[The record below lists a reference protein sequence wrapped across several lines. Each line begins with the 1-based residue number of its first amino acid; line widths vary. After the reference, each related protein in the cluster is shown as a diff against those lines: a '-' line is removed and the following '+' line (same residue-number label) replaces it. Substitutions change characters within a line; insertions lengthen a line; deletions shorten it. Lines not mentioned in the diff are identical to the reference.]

1 MTHPRRPIV
10 QYVMRNGPDVRE
22 MRSDHWILRRGGERC
37 EWYVGFHSRDAAFS
51 PHLRTPVCQCQVV
64 LVELPQTPRI
74 SGDRRVCTPP
84 TATHDGQARMIAG
97 SLYGAVTFQILLKL
111 ALVEACRHSRSS
123 AIQGA
128 AAARMIM
135 EGRRTTNSAPMQRH
149 AVSRPTARPSWRP
162 SSPLRS
168 RLAVNLF
175 RLKCGPPTLLLSTFH
190 FPSGCS
196 DAGSLPAVHD
206 DLTSSF
212 CSAVAAC
219 AP

>member
-1 MTHPRRPIV
+1 
-10 QYVMRNGPDVRE
+10 
-22 MRSDHWILRRGGERC
+22 
-37 EWYVGFHSRDAAFS
+37 
-51 PHLRTPVCQCQVV
+51 
-64 LVELPQTPRI
+64 
-74 SGDRRVCTPP
+74 
-84 TATHDGQARMIAG
+84 MIAG

-135 EGRRTTNSAPMQRH
+135 EGRRTMDSAPMQRH

-175 RLKCGPPTLLLSTFH
+175 GLKCGPPTLLLSTFH
-190 FPSGCS
+190 FLSGCS
-196 DAGSLPAVHD
+196 DAGSLPAVHE
-206 DLTSSF
+206 SSS